1 MGSKTVSLKDEAY
14 ERLKALKTDGKSFSD
29 VVLEITEEESGNFEN
44 LIGADS
50 GTTVEELIETR
61 REEAEMDEKR

>member
-1 MGSKTVSLKDEAY
+1 
-14 ERLKALKTDGKSFSD
+14 

-61 REEAEMDEKR
+61 REEAEMGEKRENLLRG